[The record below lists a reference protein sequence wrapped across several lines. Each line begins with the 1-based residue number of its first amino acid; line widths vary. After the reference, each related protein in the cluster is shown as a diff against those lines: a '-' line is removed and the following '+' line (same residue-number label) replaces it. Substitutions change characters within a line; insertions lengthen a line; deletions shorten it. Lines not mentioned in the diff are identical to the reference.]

1 MSTISFSRTNFFTY
15 ACNGSSPRHKLH
27 SISLTPTT
35 KMNAKSIGLV
45 RKEDHSV
52 FPRTSLITHLK
63 FNSLEPSDEDL
74 FHEKKLVFGN
84 YVARQAVRDE
94 ELWVA
99 AYLRAETHWEDQP
112 GDERL
117 IEHLK
122 MDFIEREF
130 NSLKMRC
137 RGQFGQINKCVVA
150 VCKPDLNV
158 QRTVIKSVVG
168 TLDIS
173 IRHLLHGETFPGQH
187 KKYRFPIINTKNL
200 QKFAYISNLCTRKS
214 ARRQGIGSNMM
225 RFVIEFAKLS
235 GIKSVY
241 VHVCRDNKPAFNLYR
256 KLNFEVVEM
265 ANAALE
271 EEQMYLLCYKA

>member
-1 MSTISFSRTNFFTY
+1 
-15 ACNGSSPRHKLH
+15 
-27 SISLTPTT
+27 
-35 KMNAKSIGLV
+35 MNTKSIGLV

-52 FPRTSLITHLK
+52 LPRTSLITHLK

-168 TLDIS
+168 ALDIS

-200 QKFAYISNLCTRKS
+200 QKYAYISNLCTRKS

-256 KLNFEVVEM
+256 KLNFEAVEM
-265 ANAALE
+265 ANSALE

>member
-1 MSTISFSRTNFFTY
+1 MSTISFPRTNFFTY

-35 KMNAKSIGLV
+35 KMNTKLIGLV

-52 FPRTSLITHLK
+52 LPRTSLITHLK

-112 GDERL
+112 GDEKL

-122 MDFIEREF
+122 MDFIERV
-130 NSLKMRC
+130 
-137 RGQFGQINKCVVA
+137 GQTSGF
-150 VCKPDLNV
+150 
-158 QRTVIKSVVG
+158 
-168 TLDIS
+168 
-173 IRHLLHGETFPGQH
+173 LLITC
-187 KKYRFPIINTKNL
+187 I
-200 QKFAYISNLCTRKS
+200 YI
-214 ARRQGIGSNMM
+214 
-225 RFVIEFAKLS
+225 
-235 GIKSVY
+235 
-241 VHVCRDNKPAFNLYR
+241 
-256 KLNFEVVEM
+256 
-265 ANAALE
+265 
-271 EEQMYLLCYKA
+271 